1 MGIYCVKAKKKR
13 DRMARTLMLWAR
25 LNQHRM
31 QYTPLSHRGMR
42 ARRLIP
48 KLHAILAGGAL

>member
-1 MGIYCVKAKKKR
+1 MNKRR
-13 DRMARTLMLWAR
+13 DRNARCLMLWAR

-31 QYTPLSHRGMR
+31 QYTPLSRKGAR

-48 KLHAILAGGAL
+48 LLHAMLANAR